1 MAVPT
6 SITDLSTTA
15 SSNSPAGSDS
25 IGTSLDDFLRGIQ
38 AILKQQFVAGTTLAS
53 GTTIT
58 PLADGN
64 YITVSGTTTITT
76 IASTNS
82 WNGRIIVLK
91 FSGALQ
97 LTHSATLIMPLA
109 ANYTTTANDVLAFVQ
124 ESAGT
129 WRCIFGQ
136 AFLVYLSGNNTWTG
150 TQTFRDNKFEITDD
164 SDTTK
169 KLALQLSGITTG
181 TTRTLTIPDRNGI
194 PMLDVDAQSQVY
206 QYFTTAGSDTAYTLT
221 PTPAT
226 TANAAGQRFRVV
238 FNAASGTTPTLAVSG
253 QSALNLKYRDASGA
267 KQAVTS
273 TQIPANWVSDV
284 ECDGTDWVVLDIP
297 TSTTWVSGST
307 IATTSGTSIDLAT
320 GLPSNVKAVTI
331 SFSQLSVDSS
341 SPPIIQLGDSGGL
354 ETTGYLSTASVI
366 AATVATA
373 AYTTGFGISYTATA
387 AYVWSGTVTLI
398 KEDDTANKW
407 VMSGVLTGYASNTAC
422 YICAGEKELTGALT
436 QITLTTVSGA
446 PAFDGGSVRVRY
458 EV

>member
-1 MAVPT
+1 MSVPT

-15 SSNSPAGSDS
+15 SNNSPAGSDS

-124 ESAGT
+124 ESSGT
-129 WRCIFGQ
+129 WRCIFGP
-136 AFLVYLSGNNTWTG
+136 AFLVYLAGNNTWTG

-169 KLALQLSGITTG
+169 KLAMQLSGVTTG

-194 PMLDVDAQSQVY
+194 PMLDVDAQSQV
-206 QYFTTAGSDTAYTLT
+206 
-221 PTPAT
+221 
-226 TANAAGQRFRVV
+226 
-238 FNAASGTTPTLAVSG
+238 
-253 QSALNLKYRDASGA
+253 
-267 KQAVTS
+267 
-273 TQIPANWVSDV
+273 
-284 ECDGTDWVVLDIP
+284 
-297 TSTTWVSGST
+297 
-307 IATTSGTSIDLAT
+307 
-320 GLPSNVKAVTI
+320 
-331 SFSQLSVDSS
+331 
-341 SPPIIQLGDSGGL
+341 
-354 ETTGYLSTASVI
+354 
-366 AATVATA
+366 
-373 AYTTGFGISYTATA
+373 
-387 AYVWSGTVTLI
+387 
-398 KEDDTANKW
+398 
-407 VMSGVLTGYASNTAC
+407 
-422 YICAGEKELTGALT
+422 
-436 QITLTTVSGA
+436 
-446 PAFDGGSVRVRY
+446 
-458 EV
+458 

>member
-1 MAVPT
+1 MSVPT
-6 SITDLSTTA
+6 TIVDLSTTA
-15 SSNSPAGSDS
+15 ASNSPAGSDS

-206 QYFTTAGSDTAYTLT
+206 QYFTTGGSDTAFTLT

-238 FNAASGTTPTLAVSG
+238 FNAAAGTTPTLAVSG
-253 QSALNLKYRDASGA
+253 QTALNLKYKDPAGA

-273 TQIPANWVSDV
+273 TQVPANWVSDV
-284 ECDGTDWVVLDIP
+284 ECDGTDWVVLSIP
-297 TSTTWVSGST
+297 PSSNWITGAN
-307 IATTSGTSIDLAT
+307 IPTTSGTAISLAT
-320 GLPSNVKAVTI
+320 GLPSNVKNVEI
-331 SFSQLSVDSS
+331 VLDQLSTDASS
-341 SPPIIQLGDSGGL
+341 VPIIQLGDAGGY
-354 ETTGYLSTASVI
+354 EPTGYLCTASV
-366 AATVATA
+366 ATSVVATS
-373 AYTTGFGISYTATA
+373 AYTTGFGISHA
-387 AYVWSGTVTLI
+387 AAPSYVWSGILRLSKV
-398 KEDDTANKW
+398 DDAADTW
-407 VMSGVLTGYASNTAC
+407 VLSGVLTGYAGLTATFM
-422 YICAGEKELTGALT
+422 CAGTKSLSDVLT
-436 QITLTTVSGA
+436 QIQLTTVAGVA
-446 PAFDGGSVRVRY
+446 NFDGGSARLRY

>member
-226 TANAAGQRFRVV
+226 TANAAGQRFRVA
-238 FNAASGTTPTLAVSG
+238 FHAASGTTPTLAVSG
-253 QSALNLKYRDASGA
+253 QTALNLKYKDPTGA
-267 KQAVTS
+267 KQAITS
-273 TQIPANWVSDV
+273 TQVPANWASDV
-284 ECDGTDWVVLDIP
+284 ECDGTDWVVLSIP
-297 TSTTWVSGST
+297 PGTTWVSGAN
-307 IATTSGTSIDLAT
+307 IPTTSGTSITLAS
-320 GLPSNVKAVTI
+320 GLPSGVKQFTVALEQI
-331 SFSQLSVDSS
+331 STDASSV
-341 SPPIIQLGDSGGL
+341 PIIQLGDSGGL
-354 ETTGYLSTASVI
+354 EATGYLSTASIV
-366 AATVATA
+366 TSVVATS
-373 AYTTGFGISYTATA
+373 AYTTGFGLSHA
-387 AYVWSGTVTLI
+387 ASPTWVWTGLLTFVKINDST
-398 KEDDTANKW
+398 NNW
-407 VMSGVLTGYASNTAC
+407 VMSGTLTAYSINTGTYMLAGVKALTG
-422 YICAGEKELTGALT
+422 ELT
-436 QITLTTVSGA
+436 QVVLTTVAGA
-446 PAFDGGSVRVRY
+446 ANFDGGSARLRY

>member
-1 MAVPT
+1 MSVPT

-15 SSNSPAGSDS
+15 SNNSPAGSDS

-124 ESAGT
+124 ESSGT
-129 WRCIFGQ
+129 WRCIFGP
-136 AFLVYLSGNNTWTG
+136 AFLVYLAGNNTWTG

-169 KLALQLSGITTG
+169 KLAMQLSGVTTG

-226 TANAAGQRFRVV
+226 TANAAGQRFRVA
-238 FNAASGTTPTLAVSG
+238 FHAASGTTPTLAVSG
-253 QSALNLKYRDASGA
+253 QTALNLKYKDPTGA
-267 KQAVTS
+267 KQAITS
-273 TQIPANWVSDV
+273 TQVPANWVSDV
-284 ECDGTDWVVLDIP
+284 ECDGTDWVVLSIP
-297 TSTTWVSGST
+297 PSSNWITGAN
-307 IATTSGTSIDLAT
+307 IPTTSGTAISLAT
-320 GLPSNVKAVTI
+320 GLPSNVKNVEI
-331 SFSQLSVDSS
+331 VLDQLSTDASS
-341 SPPIIQLGDSGGL
+341 VPIIQLGDAGGY
-354 ETTGYLSTASVI
+354 EATGYLCTASV
-366 AATVATA
+366 ATSVVATS
-373 AYTTGFGISYTATA
+373 AYTTGFGISHA
-387 AYVWSGTVTLI
+387 AGPSYVWSGILRLSKV
-398 KEDDTANKW
+398 DDAADTW
-407 VMSGVLTGYASNTAC
+407 VLSGVLTGYAGLTATFM
-422 YICAGEKELTGALT
+422 CAGTKSLSDVLT
-436 QITLTTVSGA
+436 QIQLTTVAGVA
-446 PAFDGGSVRVRY
+446 NFDGGSARLRY

>member
-6 SITDLSTTA
+6 TIVDLSTTA
-15 SSNSPAGSDS
+15 ASNSPAGSDS
-25 IGTSLDDFLRGIQ
+25 IGTSLDDFLRAIQ
-38 AILKQQFVAGTTLAS
+38 AILKQQFSAGTTLAS

-82 WNGRIIVLK
+82 WNGRVIVIK

-97 LTHSATLIMPLA
+97 LTHSATLIMPNA

-129 WRCIFGQ
+129 WRCVFSPITTL
-136 AFLVYLSGNNTWTG
+136 AAANTWTG
-150 TQTFRDNKFEITDD
+150 MQTFRDNKFEVTDD

-169 KLALQLSGITTG
+169 KLALQLSGITTA

-194 PMLDVDAQSQVY
+194 QMLDVDTQSQVY
-206 QYFTTAGSDTAYTLT
+206 QYFTTAGSDTAFTLT

-253 QSALNLKYRDASGA
+253 QTALNLKYRDSSGA

-284 ECDGTDWVVLDIP
+284 ECDGTDWVVLDVP
-297 TSTTWVSGST
+297 PGSIVT
-307 IATTSGTSIDLAT
+307 LNTAQATTSGTEIDSAAI
-320 GLPSNVKAVTI
+320 PSNVKQIQIVLDQVST
-331 SFSQLSVDSS
+331 DGT
-341 SPPIIQLGDSGGL
+341 SPPIIQLGDSGGI
-354 ETTGYLSTASVI
+354 EATGYVSTASIV

-373 AYTTGFGISYTATA
+373 AYTTGFGLSYTATA
-387 AYVWSGTVTLI
+387 AYVWTGTLTLNRV
-398 KEDDTANKW
+398 DDSANTW
-407 VMSGVLTGYASNTAC
+407 VLSGVLSAGAANTAT
-422 YICAGEKELTGALT
+422 YICAGTKSLSGTLTSVR
-436 QITLTTVSGA
+436 LTTVSGA
-446 PAFDGGSVRVRY
+446 TNFDNGSVRFV
-458 EV
+458 VIT

>member
-6 SITDLSTTA
+6 TIVDLSTTA

-25 IGTSLDDFLRGIQ
+25 IGTSLDDFLRAIQ
-38 AILKQQFVAGTTLAS
+38 AIIKQQFVAGTTLAS

-58 PLADGN
+58 PLSDGN

-97 LTHSATLIMPLA
+97 LTHSATLILPNA

-129 WRCIFGQ
+129 WRCIFSPITTL
-136 AFLVYLSGNNTWTG
+136 AAANTWTG
-150 TQTFRDNKFEITDD
+150 MQTFRDNKFEVTDD

-169 KLALQLSGITTG
+169 KLALQLSGVTTG
-181 TTRTLTIPDRNGI
+181 TTRTVTIPDRNGVA
-194 PMLDVDAQSQVY
+194 MLDVDTQSQVY

-253 QSALNLKYRDASGA
+253 QTALNLKYRDSSGS

-284 ECDGTDWVVLDIP
+284 ECDGTDWVVMDIP
-297 TSTTWVSGST
+297 PGTTLT
-307 IATTSGTSIDLAT
+307 LNTTQATTSGTYIDSAAI
-320 GLPSNVKAVTI
+320 PSNAKRVQIILDQVGTDGSSVPI
-331 SFSQLSVDSS
+331 FQLA
-341 SPPIIQLGDSGGL
+341 DSGGV
-354 ETTGYLSTASVI
+354 EATGYTSTASISTSV
-366 AATVATA
+366 VATS
-373 AYTTGFGISYTATA
+373 AYTTGFGISHA
-387 AYVWSGTVTLI
+387 AAASYVWTGILNLDRV
-398 KEDDTANKW
+398 DDSSNTW
-407 VMSGVLTGYASNTAC
+407 VLSGVLTGAAALTGTF
-422 YICAGEKELTGALT
+422 ICAGTKSLSGTLTG
-436 QITLTTVSGA
+436 IRLTTVSGA
-446 PAFDGGSVRVRY
+446 TNFDSGNVRFLV
-458 EV
+458 ET